1 MQVTSSPAE
10 SAAEA
15 VQKQTVPAQEPV
27 NGADGLEVHPEPADS
42 MEDDTAS
49 FAAQIP
55 GLVASAGTV
64 AELLTPWREAAPLQS
79 LIGEHTA
86 SVVTAGLARQQAAA
100 FSESVQRAVGNV
112 VAPRMQFLA
121 PPAAAGLFAET
132 MKSIPVVSPRLVLP
146 DPPSIAPVFPVRAF
160 SVLVDSLQ
168 AQNALA
174 AEKISALLAP
184 HAPLTRALVELQS
197 GLISPRLHAVMP
209 SVVGLGLRLH
219 TGVQEMFS
227 AAHSDMWSAL
237 GNMIHRVLTFATP
250 EDGRS
255 LLAEAREAF
264 EAYSA
269 GNVAP
274 MIAFIDRRLRLRGQ
288 MEDRC
293 QDLAL
298 ALLEN
303 DFSDVH
309 DEREIRTTLLKAVR
323 SGSVR
328 EYERQ
333 IGGRRVGSYE
343 QDPRRGLSPGP
354 EETALDGVG
363 PWHRSF
369 EDRRVLSA
377 VQALKPLHRE
387 IARRWAEERPAL
399 KWTEAPLLIGAEPSE
414 GDAVRRKLLR
424 TGKELVRRGASRQA
438 GS

>member
-10 SAAEA
+10 TAAEA
-15 VQKQTVPAQEPV
+15 VQEPAVQAQEPDT
-27 NGADGLEVHPEPADS
+27 GTDALEVCPEPANS
-42 MEDDTAS
+42 AVVDTAM
-49 FAAQIP
+49 FAAQVPEI
-55 GLVASAGTV
+55 VSAVGAV
-64 AELLTPWREAAPLQS
+64 AELMAPWREAVGLQS
-79 LIGEHTA
+79 LIGESAA
-86 SVVTAGLARQQAAA
+86 SVAAGLARQQAV
-100 FSESVQRAVGNV
+100 FSKSLQAAVGGT
-112 VAPRMQFLA
+112 VAAHMQFLA

-146 DPPSIAPVFPVRAF
+146 DMPSVAPVLPVRAC

-168 AQNALA
+168 AQNALMV
-174 AEKISALLAP
+174 ERLSPLLAP

-197 GLISPRLHAVMP
+197 GLISPLHAVMP
-209 SVVGLGLRLH
+209 SVIGLGLRLQ
-219 TGVQEMFS
+219 TDVQKMF
-227 AAHSDMWSAL
+227 AATHSDMWSSL
-237 GNMIHRVLTFATP
+237 GNMIRRVLTFVTP
-250 EDGRS
+250 EDGRL
-255 LLAEAREAF
+255 LLAEAWEAF

-269 GNVAP
+269 GNRAP

-298 ALLEN
+298 VLLEN

-323 SGSVR
+323 SGSAR

-333 IGGRRVGSYE
+333 IGGKRVGSYE
-343 QDPRRGLSPGP
+343 QDSLRGLLPGP

-363 PWHRSF
+363 PWHQSF
-369 EDRRVLSA
+369 EDRYVLSA
-377 VQALKPLHRE
+377 VQGLKPLHRE
-387 IARRWAEERPAL
+387 IARKWAEERPAL

-424 TGKELVRRGASRQA
+424 TGKELVRRGVSRQA
-438 GS
+438 RR